1 MLPEGGQCAFKE
13 GHYAYFLP
21 NIGEDEPFVPFF
33 RNIDHA
39 RAYADAQGGKKRAR
53 STHATKGSAVTTPS
67 PAAKRGRGG
76 KEPVGGGG
84 EAVAEA
90 GAGAKPKSEAVAE
103 AGAKPKSEASD
114 PVRKRPKPKA
124 EAKPEPPS
132 PPSPPPPP
140 PPTAEELHRA
150 AEGASKQS
158 AP

>member
-1 MLPEGGQCAFKE
+1 VLPEGGQCAFKE

-76 KEPVGGGG
+76 KEPVGNGG
-84 EAVAEA
+84 EAVAE
-90 GAGAKPKSEAVAE
+90 AGAKPKSEAVAE

-140 PPTAEELHRA
+140 PPPTAEELHRA
-150 AEGASKQS
+150 AEGAPPQS

>member
-67 PAAKRGRGG
+67 PAAKRCRGG
-76 KEPVGGGG
+76 KEPVGNGG

-90 GAGAKPKSEAVAE
+90 GNLEYSFLQQYLEEKPSLSHPGIKIYS
-103 AGAKPKSEASD
+103 
-114 PVRKRPKPKA
+114 
-124 EAKPEPPS
+124 
-132 PPSPPPPP
+132 
-140 PPTAEELHRA
+140 TI
-150 AEGASKQS
+150 
-158 AP
+158 